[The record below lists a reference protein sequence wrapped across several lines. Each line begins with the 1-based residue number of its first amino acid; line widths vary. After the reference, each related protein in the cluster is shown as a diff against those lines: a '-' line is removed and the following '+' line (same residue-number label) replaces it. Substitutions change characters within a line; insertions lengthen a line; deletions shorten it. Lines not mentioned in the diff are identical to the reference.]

1 MLGCPAPAASTQVA
15 RFSELSRDLLG
26 QLIPVGNQVQTD
38 CSTGTGYFCYYF
50 SFSDSVS
57 CINNSMSN
65 ETGFFPQEAHI
76 QWETKQVKPWLTN
89 RQQKKSSPASPALTS
104 SSDPLGMSTEPGH
117 RPSAFCPPNASCSI
131 FPEPAPTSKPTTHQS
146 LPGPCSL
153 PSPPPLNPWHP
164 WLGQFHRREHALPCT
179 TGCPGL
185 KQANLLQ

>member
-1 MLGCPAPAASTQVA
+1 MGCPAPAASTQAVC
-15 RFSELSRDLLG
+15 FSELGRDLVG
-26 QLIPVGNQVQTD
+26 QLIPVGNQLRTD
-38 CSTGTGYFCYYF
+38 CSTGTCYFCYYF

-57 CINNSMSN
+57 CNNNSMSN
-65 ETGFFPQEAHI
+65 ETGFFPQETHI
-76 QWETKQVKPWLTN
+76 QWENKQVKSWLMS

-117 RPSAFCPPNASCSI
+117 RPSAFCPPSASCSI

-164 WLGQFHRREHALPCT
+164 WLGQSYRREHALPCT
-179 TGCPGL
+179 TVCPGL